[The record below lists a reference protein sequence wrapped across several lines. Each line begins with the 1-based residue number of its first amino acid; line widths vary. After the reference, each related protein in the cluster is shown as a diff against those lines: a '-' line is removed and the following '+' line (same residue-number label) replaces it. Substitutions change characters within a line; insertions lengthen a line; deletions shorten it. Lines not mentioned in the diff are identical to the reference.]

1 MPLLS
6 PPRPLPALG
15 APRGGSRCCSFSA
28 PGAPRWPS
36 GAGSTSCPPW
46 PGPGHTMIPS
56 PDSGRAMARHRIS
69 GCGRHPGGDVIMG
82 DSGVTFWGP
91 GCFSSGWD
99 HSRPMGLPCGQYRH
113 EGGTVSGT
121 FWRQAPPRV
130 GRADSRSVRT
140 SQNGCCVSLPTS
152 SARSRS
158 SELKRRPRSTRQT
171 RSHRSL
177 CRRPWPG
184 AVALVSPAGE
194 LEACLL
200 RGAGVEAQR
209 GDTAWGPRGHRVA
222 GHGASRNW
230 VPPPFLCPLQ
240 ALHHP
245 RHGAPD
251 HALQHRRV

>member
-1 MPLLS
+1 MRPLEGRTSLPTPAPFRVPRRHPSASGSRSAPIGLISCRPQSCHLLSLWNTPCFLRSVLILVPSAIPLLS

-69 GCGRHPGGDVIMG
+69 GCRRHLGGDVIMG

-113 EGGTVSGT
+113 EGDSVGHVLASG
-121 FWRQAPPRV
+121 P
-130 GRADSRSVRT
+130 S
-140 SQNGCCVSLPTS
+140 
-152 SARSRS
+152 
-158 SELKRRPRSTRQT
+158 
-171 RSHRSL
+171 
-177 CRRPWPG
+177 
-184 AVALVSPAGE
+184 
-194 LEACLL
+194 
-200 RGAGVEAQR
+200 
-209 GDTAWGPRGHRVA
+209 PRGPCGLSLSPHKPK
-222 GHGASRNW
+222 W
-230 VPPPFLCPLQ
+230 VLRLPPHFVSQKPKLR
-240 ALHHP
+240 A
-245 RHGAPD
+245 
-251 HALQHRRV
+251 